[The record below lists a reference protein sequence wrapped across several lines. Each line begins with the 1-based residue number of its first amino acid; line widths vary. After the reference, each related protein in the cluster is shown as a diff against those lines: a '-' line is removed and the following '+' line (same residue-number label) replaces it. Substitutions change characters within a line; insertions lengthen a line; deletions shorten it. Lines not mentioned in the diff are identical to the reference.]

1 MRVQRVLEPPTD
13 RESWTLLSDDG
24 VVAPVDRFLAHPTAI
39 ERSPNTVRAY
49 AHDPRDF
56 FVYLAGIGLD
66 WDRPRLEDLGRF
78 VAWQRLPPEARSG
91 AVRVVPSVGSFC
103 SASTIN
109 RKLAAVASFYEFHA
123 RHGVDVGPAI
133 SSWRRGGRGGSWQPS
148 LAHLGERPRRERD
161 LSLRVPRVAP
171 RALSSEEV
179 AALLAGCEHL
189 RDRVPAGA
197 AARIGAPD
205 RRSFGAAP

>member
-1 MRVQRVLEPPTD
+1 M
-13 RESWTLLSDDG
+13 
-24 VVAPVDRFLAHPTAI
+24 
-39 ERSPNTVRAY
+39 
-49 AHDPRDF
+49 
-56 FVYLAGIGLD
+56 
-66 WDRPRLEDLGRF
+66 
-78 VAWQRLPPEARSG
+78 AWLRLPPEARSG
-91 AVRVVPSVGSFC
+91 AVRVLPSVGSFC

-133 SSWRRGGRGGSWQPS
+133 SSWRRGGRGGSWQPF

-189 RDRVPAGA
+189 RDRFLLALLHGSGFGSAKLWGCAMRTSMPAA
-197 AARIGAPD
+197 V
-205 RRSFGAAP
+205 S